1 MTVTMTSTIEVEL
14 VRALADDYF
23 VADAARVSTQ
33 GGREVRVA
41 DPGYNGLI
49 RALMR
54 DHHGSPFEHTFFT
67 FRVHAPLYVMTE
79 HLRHRA
85 GWSYNGESGRY
96 KTFEPVF
103 YTPPAERGVT
113 QVGKAMD
120 YDIQPGGPGQ
130 RLYVEEEVRGAA
142 ASAWDSYTFL
152 LDKGIAREV
161 ARQVLPTNL
170 MTSYFTS
177 CNARSLMAFL
187 SLRTSD
193 ASTSHPLWEIEQVA
207 KGYEAAFAEAMPV
220 THAAFNEF
228 GRVAP

>member
-1 MTVTMTSTIEVEL
+1 VTEVTMTSTITVEPIR
-14 VRALADDYF
+14 VLADDYH
-23 VADAARVSTQ
+23 VAEAARVSTR
-33 GGREVRVA
+33 GGREQRIS
-41 DPGYNGLI
+41 DPGHRGLI
-49 RALMR
+49 TALMR
-54 DHHGSPFEHTFFT
+54 DKHGSPFEHSFFT

-79 HLRHRA
+79 HLRHRI

-120 YDIQPGGPGQ
+120 YDVRAGTDEQCQ
-130 RLYVEEEVRGAA
+130 EVADLLGFG
-142 ASAWDSYTFL
+142 SQFSWDYYEL
-152 LDKGIAREV
+152 MLNQGIAREV

-170 MTSYFTS
+170 MTTYYTS

-187 SLRTSD
+187 ELRGEGTH
-193 ASTSHPLWEIEQVA
+193 ALWEIQQVA
-207 KGYEAAFAEAMPV
+207 RGYEEAFAEAMPI
-220 THAAFNEF
+220 THAAFVAA